1 MNDSM
6 HSVISKYIYFQY
18 TKKIMFKDIEIDK
31 DKPNLT
37 EDKRFDQDHYVS

>member
-1 MNDSM
+1 MIVCILSYQNIY
-6 HSVISKYIYFQY
+6 ISSIQ
-18 TKKIMFKDIEIDK
+18 KKIMFKDIEIDK

>member
-1 MNDSM
+1 MIVCILSYQN
-6 HSVISKYIYFQY
+6 IYIFTIQ
-18 TKKIMFKDIEIDK
+18 KKTMFKDIEIDK